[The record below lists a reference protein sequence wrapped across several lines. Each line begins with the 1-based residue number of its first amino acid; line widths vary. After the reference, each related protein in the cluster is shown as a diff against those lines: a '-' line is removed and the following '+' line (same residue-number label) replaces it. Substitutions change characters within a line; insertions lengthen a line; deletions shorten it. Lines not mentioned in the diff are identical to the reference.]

1 MPDDQ
6 RKPVARSVALLW
18 RSCVVNTKAAGDI
31 RTSRDAGQAAT
42 PGYRGP
48 SPTHRRK
55 KDMMNVIH
63 RCRAATV
70 ITGSLLCGLAAAA
83 SLGPLAGVASAAT
96 SPTITAPAVTVG
108 FSLPVGG
115 SGFTPGGQVHLEVD
129 SDTAGVPSTSTV
141 TAALNASSTSGLV
154 GGRNC
159 TGHPPT
165 TMYSTSRTPPRAAR

>member
-1 MPDDQ
+1 
-6 RKPVARSVALLW
+6 
-18 RSCVVNTKAAGDI
+18 
-31 RTSRDAGQAAT
+31 
-42 PGYRGP
+42 
-48 SPTHRRK
+48 
-55 KDMMNVIH
+55 MNVIH

-129 SDTAGVPSTSTV
+129 SDTAGVPSTSTNV
-141 TAALNASSTSGLV
+141 VASEPRSSWVCVYALKPMCREDTIP
-154 GGRNC
+154 GGRFQTTLALSN
-159 TGHPPT
+159 TGCGSASGTVKATDLSTGSVASEPIVWT
-165 TMYSTSRTPPRAAR
+165 TMC